1 MQITKNNLLI
11 PQNRKLIYKMDSE
24 DIIQI
29 QKSLVI
35 GNSILG
41 FVSLLGCLT
50 IIFLFI
56 TRPYLRDLIFKL
68 TFFLAISEII
78 NIIAYFMSLD
88 FLNFEK
94 DVVFDSKICVIQP
107 VLITYANMSSLM
119 WIFMIVYCIHDLF
132 VNKNRN
138 YDQNKNK
145 FLFIGYVLPILPT
158 LL

>member
-1 MQITKNNLLI
+1 
-11 PQNRKLIYKMDSE
+11 MDSTE
-24 DIIQI
+24 ILQI
-29 QKSLVI
+29 QKSLII
-35 GNSILG
+35 GSSILG

-78 NIIAYFMSLD
+78 NIIAYFMSLN
-88 FLNFEK
+88 FLNLEQDK
-94 DVVFDSKICVIQP
+94 IYDSKICVIQP
-107 VLITYANMSSLM
+107 IFITFANTSSLL
-119 WIFMIVYCIHDLF
+119 WILMICYCIHDLF

-138 YDQNKNK
+138 YDKNKNK
-145 FLFIGYVLPILPT
+145 FLFIGYVLPIIPT